1 MFSILNAQNKA
12 SISGFVREIETGE
25 PLSYANVFISGTLMG
40 TATNS
45 DGYFVFIDIMRL
57 NPPLQLFLPNPVR
70 IYLSSLDT
78 PMTKE
83 FK

>member
-1 MFSILNAQNKA
+1 MSQVRILSGVQTIQQN
-12 SISGFVREIETGE
+12 E
-25 PLSYANVFISGTLMG
+25 LHFIVE
-40 TATNS
+40 
-45 DGYFVFIDIMRL
+45 FVFIDIMRL

>member
-1 MFSILNAQNKA
+1 MSQVRILSGVQSIQQN
-12 SISGFVREIETGE
+12 E
-25 PLSYANVFISGTLMG
+25 LHFIVE
-40 TATNS
+40 
-45 DGYFVFIDIMRL
+45 FVFIDIMRL

-70 IYLSSLDT
+70 IYLNSLDT

>member
-1 MFSILNAQNKA
+1 MSQVRIL
-12 SISGFVREIETGE
+12 SGVQTIQQHE
-25 PLSYANVFISGTLMG
+25 LHFIVE
-40 TATNS
+40 
-45 DGYFVFIDIMRL
+45 FVFIDIMRL